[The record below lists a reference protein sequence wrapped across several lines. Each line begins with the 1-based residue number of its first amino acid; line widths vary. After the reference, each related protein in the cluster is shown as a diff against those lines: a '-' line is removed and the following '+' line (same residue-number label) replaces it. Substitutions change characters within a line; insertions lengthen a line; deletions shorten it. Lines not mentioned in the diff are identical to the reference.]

1 MESLLIITICKTMG
15 CLESSKEKLDANE
28 KKTDNRESRE
38 VKNEDLP
45 DFLPINSVPMDQFL
59 VSNDE
64 AL

>member
-1 MESLLIITICKTMG
+1 MG